1 MLIHAPSCSF
11 MLIHAHTSISEGS
24 RTFTIFFIAVGMI
37 TIYGIL
43 TTRMQERAMA
53 IESRFLN
60 QTFMLSERVHEIT
73 RQLLGLFYYALSLGV
88 LTLVGAA
95 FFVNIRNPG
104 TNNLRKYIHVQYI
117 HLYINTCIQLQ
128 NLIMNANM

>member
-1 MLIHAPSCSF
+1 
-11 MLIHAHTSISEGS
+11 
-24 RTFTIFFIAVGMI
+24 MI

-43 TTRMQERAMA
+43 TTRMQEIAMA
-53 IESRFLN
+53 IESRFLH

-95 FFVNIRNPG
+95 VFVNIRNPG
-104 TNNLRKYIHVQYI
+104 MNDLRKYIHVHTYT
-117 HLYINTCIQLQ
+117 HT
-128 NLIMNANM
+128 